1 MLHSPQNVIKHMPVV
16 VTTQLSSN
24 SIGVS
29 IAGQTGRVSSLR
41 VSRAQPKREKERGG
55 QAETPLIG
63 RRWCCQSVPPLGAE
77 PLSSVGALWVGVQCP
92 GQGRPEALG
101 VPASWHGLLARPSGH
116 QPSRLPGAPL
126 WGLPVHG
133 LCRPSAA
140 RPPACLLACLP
151 ATAAT
156 VPLGV
161 PATTATPQS
170 ACWGLARLSRAGRS
184 WAALWA
190 QGPQSSDG
198 LPGRLSLE
206 RACPL
211 PENEAPPLRSSSP
224 VTTGRVPHPLV
235 KALHLLGLAV

>member
-63 RRWCCQSVPPLGAE
+63 RRWCCQSVSPLGAE

-170 ACWGLARLSRAGRS
+170 ACTDAHIPGASFTIKTAPRPSKSPNLFRKKRKDSMRNAILKNAIPHLAH
-184 WAALWA
+184 WA
-190 QGPQSSDG
+190 
-198 LPGRLSLE
+198 
-206 RACPL
+206 
-211 PENEAPPLRSSSP
+211 
-224 VTTGRVPHPLV
+224 
-235 KALHLLGLAV
+235 KALNRGI